1 MEEKEWQAERNSE
14 FGERHELTI
23 DRIRRMA
30 VEESVGVAFQPFFQS
45 TAAFLLQLEDVRQL
59 IESGEWEHLS
69 LRQMQDINQ
78 TLYADILEENYGHSY
93 ADPAYAVKKL
103 GEEYGQLLSLL
114 YTELRGGIPF
124 VFENRL
130 DYLTIQNELFIEIY
144 NSFEAEE
151 LPEYK
156 TLKDII
162 YWYASDYCDVFLAD
176 RIEEQ
181 ICPCYSFAAD
191 IIMGA
196 DLDDERYLYR
206 FGEYITENELGT
218 ARHLNGLPEET
229 LRKMADVYTER
240 IVSDSSTPERI
251 CP

>member
-1 MEEKEWQAERNSE
+1 MNC
-14 FGERHELTI
+14 
-23 DRIRRMA
+23 
-30 VEESVGVAFQPFFQS
+30 
-45 TAAFLLQLEDVRQL
+45 LLKSITV
-59 IESGEWEHLS
+59 
-69 LRQMQDINQ
+69 
-78 TLYADILEENYGHSY
+78 
-93 ADPAYAVKKL
+93 
-103 GEEYGQLLSLL
+103 
-114 YTELRGGIPF
+114 
-124 VFENRL
+124 
-130 DYLTIQNELFIEIY
+130 
-144 NSFEAEE
+144 FEAEE

-229 LRKMADVYTER
+229 LRKMADVCAEGYVR
-240 IVSDSSTPERI
+240 IHQHWKGSVHKISGQYPLFSRI
-251 CP
+251 